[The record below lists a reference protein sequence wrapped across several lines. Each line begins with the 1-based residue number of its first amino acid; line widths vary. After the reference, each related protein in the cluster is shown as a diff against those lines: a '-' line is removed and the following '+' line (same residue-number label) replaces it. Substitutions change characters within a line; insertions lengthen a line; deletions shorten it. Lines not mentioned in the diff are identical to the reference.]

1 MKDTLRPAILAHA
14 QACYPKEACGLV
26 VALADDTQEYVPCQN
41 LAGATDHFVL
51 CPHDYAAAEE
61 RGRILAV
68 VHSHPDA
75 PPTPS
80 QADRVACEASGLP
93 WHIISIPQGQW
104 AHLMPEGYTAP
115 LLGRMWCHG
124 VLDCYSLIRDW
135 YRLER
140 GIVLPDFTRSD
151 EWWLKNQNLYVDNFR
166 AAGFTR
172 IVDEDALQ
180 PGDVLLMQIMAPV
193 PNHGAVYLGDGIILH
208 HLHGRLSCRE
218 VWGGYYK
225 KHTTHILR
233 HDYAA

>member
-1 MKDTLRPAILAHA
+1 
-14 QACYPKEACGLV
+14 
-26 VALADDTQEYVPCQN
+26 
-41 LAGATDHFVL
+41 
-51 CPHDYAAAEE
+51 
-61 RGRILAV
+61 
-68 VHSHPDA
+68 
-75 PPTPS
+75 
-80 QADRVACEASGLP
+80 
-93 WHIISIPQGQW
+93 
-104 AHLMPEGYTAP
+104 MPEGYTAP